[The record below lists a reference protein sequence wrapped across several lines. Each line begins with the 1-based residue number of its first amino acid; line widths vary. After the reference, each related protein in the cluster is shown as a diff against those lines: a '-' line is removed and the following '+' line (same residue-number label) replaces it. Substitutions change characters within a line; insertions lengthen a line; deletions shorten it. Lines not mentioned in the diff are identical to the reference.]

1 MFRIMTCL
9 EKCLQSYIH
18 TTSIHRKPISSELMC
33 HNGFIAGDCRS
44 WAARPVI
51 YIYVTTKPF
60 NVQSKR
66 IVFRGCN
73 AHQSRESILFFLLFW
88 QQLFRTNDKY
98 TRASSNASKGRLI
111 FCFLLLFGRFPVTS
125 MRVQTSHPFN
135 NVLPLQD
142 SLKKWVWVFGVRWCY
157 TSIRNDIMSKSLKRC
172 GFYSWKNQKN
182 SLR

>member
-1 MFRIMTCL
+1 MNWCVITAL
-9 EKCLQSYIH
+9 L
-18 TTSIHRKPISSELMC
+18 LV
-33 HNGFIAGDCRS
+33 IAGRGPQDP
-44 WAARPVI
+44 W
-51 YIYVTTKPF
+51 YIYTLRPNHSTF
-60 NVQSKR
+60 NQKR

-73 AHQSRESILFFLLFW
+73 AHQSRESILFLLLFW

-172 GFYSWKNQKN
+172 GFYSWKN
-182 SLR
+182 